1 MNKLFIGL
9 LIVAAGAGIFY
20 YFNQRTCYK
29 PPQNTLSKELL
40 VGKWKA
46 VIEQPAGDF
55 AEPIY
60 QYEFQQAGT
69 VLRSFQDSAIADTSH
84 YEWSTN
90 NELVWKKN
98 SADSVGKFYAV
109 VQLTKDSLQLQSE
122 DSITALFIKAK

>member
-9 LIVAAGAGIFY
+9 LIVAAGAGVFFLLNKKKNEATATTI
-20 YFNQRTCYK
+20 N
-29 PPQNTLSKELL
+29 KELL
-40 VGKWKA
+40 VGKWEA
-46 VIEQPAGDF
+46 VIEQPAGDS

-98 SADSVGKFYAV
+98 SADSVGKIYAV